1 MFTQINI
8 VPRWII
14 FCLDLLVCIFSLG
27 FAYFLRYN
35 FNISEINSAEFS
47 RNILLFTLLNS
58 IVFLAVKTYSGIIRY
73 TSAQDS
79 FRILFSIIISN
90 GFFFFANLLLVS
102 FGQLPYVSNVVL
114 IINGLT
120 SFLFLLTYRVMVK
133 YFFMYLKNFRMDKRR
148 VVIYGAGEMGIAA
161 KRTLDHDT
169 KVNMALV
176 AFIDDDTRKSGKSI
190 DGIKIYHTNEF
201 KSLFT
206 EQNID
211 DLIIASHNIPPHNKN
226 KIVDIC
232 LEKDV
237 KVLTLPPV
245 RFWINGQP
253 NAKQLQQIKI
263 EDLLEREPIV
273 IHNDIISNQIKGKR
287 ILVTGAAG
295 SIGSEIVRQLV
306 KFHPQMIVLN
316 DQSESPL
323 HELQLE
329 LQELNLENNF
339 HTYIGDVR
347 DNFRMDLLF
356 QTFKPHYVYHAAAY
370 KHVPMM
376 EHNPSEAIRTNVLGT
391 KTIADLSVKYGVD
404 KFVMISTDKAVNP
417 TNVMGASKRIAEIY
431 VQSLFNSFKEKGST
445 IYSNGLS
452 HLNDKEGE
460 VKTKFITTR
469 FGNVLGSNG
478 SVIPRFKAQIE
489 RGGPITV
496 THPDITRYFMTIPEA
511 CRLVLE
517 AGSMGEG
524 GEIFI
529 FDMGESV
536 KIVEL
541 AKKMIRLSGLVPN
554 QDIAIEYS
562 GLRPG
567 EKLYEEL
574 LNDLE
579 NTKPTHHEKIM
590 VAQVRE
596 YDFQTVS
603 DSIASLIKVSTQYKD
618 RRVVMMMKELVPEF
632 KSNNSIY
639 EELDGLIL
647 DIVDDSISLKDKSV
661 TIIKDTSN

>member
-1 MFTQINI
+1 MFSQINI

-27 FAYFLRYN
+27 FAYFLKYN
-35 FNISEINSAEFS
+35 FNISEINSAEIS
-47 RNILLFTLLNS
+47 RNILLFTVLNCV
-58 IVFLAVKTYSGIIRY
+58 VFLAVKTYSGIIRY

-79 FRILFSIIISN
+79 FRILFAIIISN

-102 FGQLPYVSNVVL
+102 FDQAPYVSNVIL

-120 SFLFLLTYRVMVK
+120 GFLLLITYRVLVK
-133 YFFMYLKNFRMDKRR
+133 YFFMYMKNFRMDRRR
-148 VVIYGAGEMGIAA
+148 VVIYGAGEVGIAA
-161 KRTLDHDT
+161 KRTLDHDN
-169 KVNMALV
+169 KVNMMLV
-176 AFIDDDTRKSGKSI
+176 AFIDDDTRKVGKSV
-190 DGIKIYHTNEF
+190 DGIKIYHTNDF
-201 KSLFT
+201 KKLF
-206 EQNID
+206 EEHKID
-211 DLIIASHNIPPHNKN
+211 DLIIASTNIPPQHKN
-226 KIVDIC
+226 RVVDIC
-232 LEKDV
+232 LQQDV
-237 KVLTLPPV
+237 KVLILPPV
-245 RFWINGQP
+245 RYWINGQP
-253 NAKQLQQIKI
+253 SAKQLKSLKI
-263 EDLLEREPIV
+263 EDLLEREPIE
-273 IHNDIISNQIKGKR
+273 IHNDIINDQIKGKR
-287 ILVTGAAG
+287 VLVTGAAG

-306 KFHPQMIVLN
+306 KFHPQMIILN

-323 HELQLE
+323 HELHLE
-329 LQELNLENNF
+329 LQELDLENNF
-339 HTYIGDVR
+339 HCYIGDVR
-347 DNFRMDLLF
+347 DHCRMDLLF

-370 KHVPMM
+370 KHVPLM
-376 EHNPSEAIRTNVLGT
+376 EHNPAEAVRTNVMGT
-391 KTIADLSVKYGVD
+391 KIIADLSVKYGVD

-431 VQSLFNSFKEKGST
+431 VQSLYNSFKSQGST

-452 HLNDKEGE
+452 HLNGKEGD

-478 SVIPRFKAQIE
+478 SVIPRFKSQIE

-496 THPDITRYFMTIPEA
+496 THPEITRYFMTIPEA

-524 GEIFI
+524 GEIYI
-529 FDMGESV
+529 FDMGQSV
-536 KIVEL
+536 KIVDL
-541 AKKMIRLSGLVPN
+541 AKKMIRLSGLIPN

-579 NTKPTHHEKIM
+579 NTKPTHHDKIM

-596 YDFQTVS
+596 YDFNTVNT
-603 DSIASLIKVSTQYKD
+603 SIANLIKVSLQYKD
-618 RRVVMMMKELVPEF
+618 RRVVVMMKELVPEF

-639 EELDGLIL
+639 EELDEILI
-647 DIVDDSISLKDKSV
+647 DGENGAIPVKK
-661 TIIKDTSN
+661 TIQE